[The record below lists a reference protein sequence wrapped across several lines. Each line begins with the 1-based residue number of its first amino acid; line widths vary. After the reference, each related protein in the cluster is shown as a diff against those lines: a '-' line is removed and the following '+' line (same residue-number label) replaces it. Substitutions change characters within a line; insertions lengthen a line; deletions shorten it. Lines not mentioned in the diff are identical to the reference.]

1 MNEIL
6 FNELREA
13 GWRRALTPAEQ
24 AQVVEFLAAHP
35 QAQAAWEE
43 DLVLSEHLRGL
54 APAPVSSNF
63 TARVLQA
70 AAAELAREER
80 AARPVYAHKGGAWFV
95 RGLWRGWLPRFAVAS
110 VVLVV
115 GLGGIYQ
122 QRAYSRAQ
130 TARHV
135 ALVAGVLA
143 VPGPERLRDFEV
155 IRALPPDTDD
165 DLLAALQQ

>member
-1 MNEIL
+1 MNEAL

-13 GWRRALTPAEQ
+13 GWRRALTPEEQ
-24 AQVVEFLAAHP
+24 AQVAAFLAGHP

-43 DLVLSEHLRGL
+43 ELALSEHLRGL
-54 APAPVSSNF
+54 APAPLSSNF

-70 AAAELAREER
+70 AAAELTREER
-80 AARPVYAHKGGAWFV
+80 AARPALARLGGAGFL
-95 RGLWRGWLPRFAVAS
+95 RGLWRGWAPRFAVAS
-110 VVLVV
+110 VLLLL
-115 GLGGIYQ
+115 GFGGIYQ
-122 QRAYSRAQ
+122 QQAYSRAQ

-135 ALVAGVLA
+135 ALAAEVLA

-165 DLLAALQQ
+165 DLLAALQ